1 MSLITTQDFI
11 NKWELSTGMYS
22 TAKLSEYIDR
32 YEPQYLR
39 QLFGVDLYNAFISDL
54 ENNVPRSPNFKL
66 VFDELYV
73 DENLYYMIESRGIL
87 DMLKGFIYFEYAK
100 DLLNQMTPYGN
111 VQQTA
116 ENSVVVNTLQTMM
129 YARYNESITSYQNIR
144 NYILLKI
151 L

>member
-1 MSLITTQDFI
+1 MPLITTQDFI

-66 VFDELYV
+66 VFDVKL
-73 DENLYYMIESRGIL
+73 S
-87 DMLKGFIYFEYAK
+87 
-100 DLLNQMTPYGN
+100 
-111 VQQTA
+111 
-116 ENSVVVNTLQTMM
+116 
-129 YARYNESITSYQNIR
+129 
-144 NYILLKI
+144 
-151 L
+151 